1 MIKNDEAN
9 ISLLQKVLFGATD
22 LDSGVIFAD
31 SKRGPVEYQKHNT
44 PLNNAYHVMKK
55 FYIFG
60 GFPSG
65 QREWTVNSSA

>member
-1 MIKNDEAN
+1 MIKNDEAD

-22 LDSGVIFAD
+22 LDSGVISVD
-31 SKRGPVEYQKHNT
+31 SKRDSVEYQKHNP

-65 QREWTVNSSA
+65 QKEWTVNPSA